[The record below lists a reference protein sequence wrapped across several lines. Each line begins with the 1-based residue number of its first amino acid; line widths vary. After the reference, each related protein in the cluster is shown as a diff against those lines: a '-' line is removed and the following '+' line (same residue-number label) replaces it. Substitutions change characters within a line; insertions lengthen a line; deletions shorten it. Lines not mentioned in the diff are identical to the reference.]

1 MFRFL
6 PLLLLTLVVPL
17 AAQDEGRRLYVG
29 QCGPCHG
36 IDGSGGRG
44 PSLNRPKLVH
54 APDDDALYSVIRYG
68 IAGTEMPGT
77 WLGSDN
83 VRAIVGYVRKLG
95 NITQPSLPGDRA
107 RGREVYIENGCDGC
121 HTIAGR
127 GGGLGPDLD
136 SIGASRSA
144 GHLRESL
151 LSPEAHITPGYAMV
165 RATAGDGTNLVG
177 IVASESTFSVQIR
190 DLSGRVHSFWKE
202 ELRAFERPQKRSL
215 MASYAGAEIDDLVAY
230 LASLGGAP

>member
-1 MFRFL
+1 MFRLL
-6 PLLLLTLVVPL
+6 PLILLTFVVPL
-17 AAQDEGRRLYVG
+17 VAQDEGRRLYVG

-83 VRAIVGYVRKLG
+83 VRAIVGYVRQLG
-95 NITQPSLPGDRA
+95 NITQPALAGDRV
-107 RGREVYIENGCDGC
+107 RGREVYFESGCDSC

-127 GGGLGPDLD
+127 GGAIGPDLD

-151 LSPEAHITPGYAMV
+151 VSPEVHITSGYAMV
-165 RATAGDGTNLVG
+165 RATAADGTNIVG
-177 IVASESTFSVQIR
+177 IVVSESTFSVQIR

-215 MASYAGAEIDDLVAY
+215 MASYTSAEIDDLVAY
-230 LASLGGAP
+230 LASLGGAL